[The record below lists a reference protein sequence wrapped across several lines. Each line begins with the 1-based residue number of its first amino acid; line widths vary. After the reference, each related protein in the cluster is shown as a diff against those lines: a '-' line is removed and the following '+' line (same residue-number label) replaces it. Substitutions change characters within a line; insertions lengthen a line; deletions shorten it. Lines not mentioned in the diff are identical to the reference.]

1 MIMVCEKSPSPELIN
16 SLKKDVLS
24 HYESCLV
31 NKTAPFPSSIL
42 ILESGKREKWRG
54 LKSLSSLKLYFA
66 DSIHTVIRS
75 GFYQN
80 FMLFGLSE
88 DNSYISPTDLESILN
103 NRSKNTLTVF
113 EYSKLREMKPEYL
126 RNHLS
131 EIESDYRIRHSVD
144 HISSKL
150 KILNSQQTDSA
161 SLININSFSSIKNEL
176 ELYLKSKSRLS
187 RIKPEQTLKKAI
199 SIIRSQ

>member
-1 MIMVCEKSPSPELIN
+1 
-16 SLKKDVLS
+16 
-24 HYESCLV
+24 
-31 NKTAPFPSSIL
+31 
-42 ILESGKREKWRG
+42 
-54 LKSLSSLKLYFA
+54 
-66 DSIHTVIRS
+66 
-75 GFYQN
+75 
-80 FMLFGLSE
+80 MLFGLSE

-161 SLININSFSSIKNEL
+161 SFINTNSFSSIKNEL